1 MASALKPNEA
11 TSTEDWR
18 DEMVAR
24 VNETNPLGR
33 IAQAKDVA
41 DVAAF
46 LASSESDYLTGLS
59 INVAGGSHMG

>member
-1 MASALKPNEA
+1 M
-11 TSTEDWR
+11 
-18 DEMVAR
+18 
-24 VNETNPLGR
+24 GR

-46 LASSESDYLTGLS
+46 LASSESDYLTGLA